1 MSCQFFIKAYYARY
15 YAVIIRFAF
24 RKCWTWNKNG
34 FLSWLLNDFQIFL
47 IIELNMNLIFLNM
60 YFNESRMDLF
70 FFFEEKA
77 KNRQS
82 LLSRMTLF
90 IYEENVFFKYNEKK
104 YIKLFFF
111 SSYLWS
117 SIYTFLND
125 AKKCQKPW
133 FDMSTYLTIQFDN
146 KHGIDYLLWYNYLM

>member
-1 MSCQFFIKAYYARY
+1 MSCQFFIKAY

-47 IIELNMNLIFLNM
+47 IIESDMNLKFLNM
-60 YFNESRMDLF
+60 YFNESRMALF
-70 FFFEEKA
+70 FLKRKPKTDKVCCQGWHYLFMKKMFFQVQWK
-77 KNRQS
+77 
-82 LLSRMTLF
+82 
-90 IYEENVFFKYNEKK
+90 KK
-104 YIKLFFF
+104 YKTFFF
-111 SSYLWS
+111 SSYLCP
-117 SIYTFLND
+117 SIHAFLND

-146 KHGIDYLLWYNYLM
+146 KHGIDYLSWDNYLM